1 MEREKIRTSMI
12 WCLDHAESAEEV
24 CVCVSVCVHV
34 LHTCVSM
41 SVWVGVCCVDVYTC
55 V

>member
-24 CVCVSVCVHV
+24 CVCECMCVCVHV
-34 LHTCVSM
+34 LHVCV
-41 SVWVGVCCVDVYTC
+41 CACVTRV
-55 V
+55 

>member
-24 CVCVSVCVHV
+24 CVCECMCVC
-34 LHTCVSM
+34 M
-41 SVWVGVCCVDVYTC
+41 SVWVCMCVCVYEYVCVIKNN
-55 V
+55 